1 MCHARFVKHR
11 AQAQALVE
19 GGHVRVNKMRVTK
32 CSTVL
37 KAADVLTLAVHGRV
51 RVVRVL
57 DEAEKRGP
65 ASLARQLYEE
75 LLLPEKQ
82 DADHGVVC

>member
-1 MCHARFVKHR
+1 MRI
-11 AQAQALVE
+11 
-19 GGHVRVNKMRVTK
+19 NKMRVTK

-37 KAADVLTLAVHGRV
+37 KPSDVLTLTIAGQV

-65 ASLARQLYEE
+65 ASLAQQLYEE
-75 LLLPEKQ
+75 LGHPEKQ
-82 DADHGVVC
+82 DAPHMAS

>member
-1 MCHARFVKHR
+1 M
-11 AQAQALVE
+11 
-19 GGHVRVNKMRVTK
+19 RVNKMRVTK

-37 KAADVLTLAVHGRV
+37 KADDVLTLAVHDRV

-65 ASLARQLYEE
+65 ANLAQQLYEE
-75 LLLPEKQ
+75 LLPAEKQ
-82 DADHGVVC
+82 GADHGVVC